1 MTEQYITCPHCGKRI
16 QLSKA
21 LTQQIQADLRK
32 TFDSEAKA
40 RDKEAAANFEKRL
53 SVATARAEKQAQ
65 LEFTKRLAAEQ
76 TRLAKQTRA
85 TLEQEFST
93 QLTDLQKQLRD
104 KEKGAAVLK
113 QQQLD
118 VEALKT
124 QLTNRQKTID
134 AEIDRKVQK
143 ALEKAESETAKRI
156 EQEHRTRES
165 QLEKKLSDAKKQ
177 ASDLKLKLE
186 QSSQQ
191 SQGEVAEETLEDD
204 LRKAFPEDK
213 IEPIAKGQMG
223 ADMLQRVYSPG
234 GQFCGTI
241 IWESKN
247 TRAWSKAWLPKL
259 RADQRRAKA
268 ELAVLV
274 SRALPKDVSHFA
286 QVDGIWVTEDS
297 LVLGVASALRA
308 NISQA
313 ALAKQSSKGAHS
325 KMEMLYEYLSS
336 LEFKQRIEGIVEA
349 FHSMQ
354 EDLARE
360 RQTTEKNWA
369 KREKQIQ
376 LVVLN
381 VSGMYGDMQG
391 IAGQTLPK
399 IRRLELPA
407 PGEP

>member
-1 MTEQYITCPHCGKRI
+1 MAEQYITCPHCGKRI

-40 RDKEAAANFEKRL
+40 REKQAAAYFEKRL
-53 SVATARAEKQAQ
+53 SVATTRAEKHAQ
-65 LEFTKRLAAEQ
+65 LEFTKRLATEQ

-85 TLEQEFST
+85 TLEHEFST
-93 QLTDLQKQLRD
+93 QVTDLQKQLRD
-104 KEKGAAVLK
+104 KEKDAAALK

-118 VEALKT
+118 LEILKT
-124 QLTNRQKTID
+124 QLANRQKTID
-134 AEIDRKVQK
+134 TEIDRKVQK

-156 EQEHRTRES
+156 EQEHRTREL

-177 ASDLKLKLE
+177 ATDLKIRLE

-191 SQGEVAEETLEDD
+191 SQGEVAEETLEDH

-213 IEPIAKGQMG
+213 IEPIAKGQKG
-223 ADMLQRVYSPG
+223 ADVLQRVYSPG

-274 SRALPKDVSHFA
+274 SKAFPKDVSHFA

-297 LVLGVASALRA
+297 LVFGVASALRA
-308 NISQA
+308 NITQA
-313 ALAKQSSKGAHS
+313 ALTKQSSKGAHG
-325 KMEMLYEYLSS
+325 KMQMLYEYLSS
-336 LEFKQRIEGIVEA
+336 LEFKQRIEGMVEA

-391 IAGQTLPK
+391 IAGQSLPK

-407 PGEP
+407 PAEP